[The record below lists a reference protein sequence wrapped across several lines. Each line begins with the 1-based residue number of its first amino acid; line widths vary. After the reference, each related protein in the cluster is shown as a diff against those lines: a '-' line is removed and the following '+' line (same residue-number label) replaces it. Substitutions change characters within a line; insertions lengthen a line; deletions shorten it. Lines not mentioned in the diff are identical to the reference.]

1 MRAASSPVRA
11 TSFSVRRRAARGF
24 GRVAH
29 FAHIKPWHVSVTGKE
44 RLPACSERCK
54 GSPSLH
60 ADGTETA
67 FWTRPE
73 DLSFLGDLPPV
84 MRCISGDVAL
94 ISYHCIH
101 TSGADG
107 DDGDT
112 LPA

>member
-73 DLSFLGDLPPV
+73 DLSFLGTASQS
-84 MRCISGDVAL
+84 CDVFRATCANFIPL
-94 ISYHCIH
+94 HSHER
-101 TSGADG
+101 SRWG
-107 DDGDT
+107 
-112 LPA
+112 